1 MGSTHL
7 DPAWVCSPAD
17 TMSVRAHRALCH
29 AAAAAPPIH
38 FCCCPALFCPLP
50 RVAPAPLRLLQPN
63 EGPPSAPRSISTSP
77 CRWVLVLSDQL
88 IDFTPVQVVELLLH
102 LKLQPPA
109 KVVTPPW
116 VAPAPPDL
124 AAETLLPWGL
134 PLLLIPP
141 RAAAINPAT
150 PDARAQ
156 GSGYPAPC

>member
-1 MGSTHL
+1 
-7 DPAWVCSPAD
+7 
-17 TMSVRAHRALCH
+17 MSVCAHRALCR
-29 AAAAAPPIH
+29 AAPAAPPIH
-38 FCCCPALFCPLP
+38 FCWCPALFCPLP
-50 RVAPAPLRLLQPN
+50 RAAPAPLRLLQPN
-63 EGPPSAPRSISTSP
+63 EGPPSTPRSISTSP
-77 CRWVLVLSDQL
+77 CRRVLVLSDQL

-109 KVVTPPW
+109 EVLAAPR

-124 AAETLLPWGL
+124 AAETLLPRGL

-150 PDARAQ
+150 PDARVQ